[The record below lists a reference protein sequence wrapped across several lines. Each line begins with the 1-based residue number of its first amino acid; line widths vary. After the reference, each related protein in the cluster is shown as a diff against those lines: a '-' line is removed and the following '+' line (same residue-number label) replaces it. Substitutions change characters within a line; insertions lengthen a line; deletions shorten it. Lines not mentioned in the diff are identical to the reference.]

1 MIRSESAYGES
12 WMRYRRSDHLYSGIL
27 LYLLLV
33 YNYIIRLK
41 YMYNHNLIALLVMSI
56 IIIVFGIVLTGVLIN
71 KKLNNKTKTLYMG
84 ISGFM
89 IIAILIA
96 FFYLVPVNVKNL

>member
-1 MIRSESAYGES
+1 MF
-12 WMRYRRSDHLYSGIL
+12 
-27 LYLLLV
+27 
-33 YNYIIRLK
+33 
-41 YMYNHNLIALLVMSI
+41 I

-71 KKLNNKTKTLYMG
+71 KKLNNKAKTLYMG